1 MVPCREV
8 FCTIMSTLTCRSAS
22 PRNSRAASPGR
33 SGTPM
38 TVTLASVT
46 SWVTAVTIACSMVS
60 SSSTTQVPGSQVK
73 LERTCSGTPWLR
85 ANSTDRRLSTRPPVA
100 AISSIS
106 SKLTRASLRASGTI
120 RGSALNTPD
129 TSV

>member
-1 MVPCREV
+1 MVPCKEV
-8 FCTIMSTLTCRSAS
+8 FCTIMSTLTFRSAR

-46 SWVTAVTIACSMVS
+46 SWVTAVTMACSMVA

-73 LERTCSGTPWLR
+73 LERTCSGTSWLR

-106 SKLTRASLRASGTI
+106 S
-120 RGSALNTPD
+120 
-129 TSV
+129 